1 MAARSEKRGY
11 HAGVSWRMDI
21 DTFVMMRF
29 QSGYV
34 FV

>member
-1 MAARSEKRGY
+1 MAARGEKRGY
-11 HAGVSWRMDI
+11 YAGVSWRIDI
-21 DTFVMMRF
+21 RTFVMMRF